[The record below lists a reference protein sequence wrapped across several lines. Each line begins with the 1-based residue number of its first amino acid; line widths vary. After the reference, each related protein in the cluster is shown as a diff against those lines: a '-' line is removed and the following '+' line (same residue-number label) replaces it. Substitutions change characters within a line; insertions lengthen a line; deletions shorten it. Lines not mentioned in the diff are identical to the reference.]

1 MNDDAKNKNR
11 PEVKLEAY
19 KDLAQPAGRILGDV
33 LGKVAGLALEPVGA
47 LADIG
52 KANLMRF
59 VKKLEKEERENP
71 ENIIPTKPSVA
82 VPILEKMRYND
93 EDALAEAY
101 AELLKN
107 SCLKDRQAKVLPAYS
122 EILARLSPDEVKI
135 LDFAYREKNTYKTP
149 VREVMKFANEK
160 TKRILANMNLPDDT
174 LIPYPI
180 AGIPFLEVRSNLKE
194 REGGEVIVKYF
205 TDLDRK
211 VDLSSSESVE
221 VYIDNLQSLR
231 ILEAQHFSFMPVA
244 IYSDM
249 EKEATR
255 QYKETIERE
264 NREMA
269 LVKGSICLTP
279 LAQSF
284 LAMCTSKR
292 DNRESNAPPA

>member
-1 MNDDAKNKNR
+1 MNDDAKNKGR

-33 LGKVAGLALEPVGA
+33 LGKVASLALEPVGA

-135 LDFAYREKNTYKTP
+135 LDCINSGGVSYRLHGKSVWYDGFPFVEIRNKSKHA
-149 VREVMKFANEK
+149 REWLTVESHFN
-160 TKRILANMNLPDDT
+160 
-174 LIPYPI
+174 
-180 AGIPFLEVRSNLKE
+180 
-194 REGGEVIVKYF
+194 
-205 TDLDRK
+205 DLDQR
-211 VDLSSSESVE
+211 VILSNSENMGT
-221 VYIDNLQSLR
+221 YIDNLIALR
-231 ILEAQHFSFMPVA
+231 IFSVDHGVEYKPVSIYENLERDASRLYQSKIEQVGRVMDLNRGA
-244 IYSDM
+244 IS
-249 EKEATR
+249 
-255 QYKETIERE
+255 
-264 NREMA
+264 
-269 LVKGSICLTP
+269 LTN
-279 LAQSF
+279 LAKSF
-284 LAMCTSKR
+284 LAMCTS
-292 DNRESNAPPA
+292 NRHNGESNAPTS